1 MLQLPN
7 IFLKHPSM
15 PVDKPAKSKMGKVS
29 KKIFDNIINN
39 VKSKTDVN
47 QWKNSASVIK
57 WFRGLREIDKHTII
71 CFYIIEFY
79 PSISEDLLK
88 AALNFAK
95 LHTTISQQ
103 DTDIIF
109 HSRKSLLFDKGKP
122 WIKREGNSL
131 FHVMMG
137 SHDAAE
143 VRELV
148 GIYVLNTLAN
158 KYDKNNIV
166 LYRDDGLA
174 AFKNT
179 SGSKAD
185 KIKKD
190 ITRIF
195 KDKPND
201 KPVYIHKQSN
211 HPPNI
216 IKNLPD
222 SISRRVSAIS
232 HDKEIFIQAAPLYEE
247 ALKCNDYSEN
257 LHYCNKEPK
266 KGKHNR
272 T

>member
-1 MLQLPN
+1 ME
-7 IFLKHPSM
+7 
-15 PVDKPAKSKMGKVS
+15 
-29 KKIFDNIINN
+29 
-39 VKSKTDVN
+39 
-47 QWKNSASVIK
+47 NSAPVIE
-57 WFRGLREIDKHTII
+57 WFRDLREKDKHTFI
-71 CFYIIEFY
+71 CFDIVEFY

-88 AALNFAK
+88 VALIFAK

-103 DTDIIF
+103 DTEIII

-131 FHVMMG
+131 FDIIMG
-137 SHDAAE
+137 SYDGPE
-143 VRELV
+143 VCELV

-158 KYDKNNIV
+158 KYDKNNIG
-166 LYRDDGLA
+166 LYRKNGLA

-195 KDKPND
+195 KESSLRITIQTNLKVVNFLDITLNLNNGKCYPYQKPNN

-222 SISRRVSAIS
+222 SISRHVSAIS
-232 HDKEIFIQAAPLYEE
+232 YDKEIFTQAASPPPL
-247 ALKCNDYSEN
+247 
-257 LHYCNKEPK
+257 
-266 KGKHNR
+266 
-272 T
+272 